1 MNAFSSFISHHSSS
15 GRKRRF
21 TLIELLIVIAIIAI
35 LAGMLLPALANARK
49 KVRAIA
55 CISQLKQ
62 IGGAAQM
69 YSGDNQ
75 DYILPETIALEA
87 DSTHLAG
94 GYSAHWHNKL
104 TSYLQMGSTYVTTA
118 YVANHNLLEGTNAG
132 HRWRYRRDK
141 VYYCPALDQNPS
153 KNPNGS
159 GYHSLTSYSINC
171 NVGRCVFSPANE
183 KRYKLSLKLGSPDV
197 ASKASRLVL
206 LEENDYQVH
215 ITEPVYV
222 STNGIYADFG
232 IHPGR
237 SMNIVML
244 DGAVRTAYRGTATQE
259 KKKGNLIVK
268 LD

>member
-1 MNAFSSFISHHSSS
+1 MSIVRKMKRVSSPC
-15 GRKRRF
+15 F
-21 TLIELLIVIAIIAI
+21 TLIELLVVIAIIAI

-75 DYILPETIALEA
+75 DYILPETIALGA
-87 DSTHLAG
+87 DQTHLAG

-118 YVANHNLLEGTNAG
+118 YVANHNLQDGTNAG

-141 VYYCPALDQNPS
+141 VYYCPALDHNPGYP
-153 KNPNGS
+153 PNGK

-171 NVGRCVFSPANE
+171 NVGRCVFSPGINS
-183 KRYKLSLKLGSPDV
+183 RYQPSLKLGSSGV

-215 ITEPVYV
+215 ISEPVYV
-222 STNGIYADFG
+222 STNRIYADFG